1 MNCGKSRFKS
11 KYREYKSFEIT
22 GNFLF
27 FFRKHKTCPQ
37 PLLFDLSINRLPLRN
52 RSKRQF
58 WSILLKIVDQPNWPA
73 MVVAIY
79 SGTATPVSSEAFLR
93 PMVDEIKEL
102 YVAKLVIDRT
112 RFVVSLRAI
121 IADMPA
127 RAFIEGSI

>member
-1 MNCGKSRFKS
+1 
-11 KYREYKSFEIT
+11 
-22 GNFLF
+22 
-27 FFRKHKTCPQ
+27 
-37 PLLFDLSINRLPLRN
+37 
-52 RSKRQF
+52 
-58 WSILLKIVDQPNWPA
+58 